1 MGSYNLFW
9 QLQELH
15 LIRSSLLPGEH
26 FSFILAPEDTAIWSS
41 LLENQAYNT
50 TPATGPDSISDSELH
65 STPPQPCQ
73 ARFSV
78 KVQGSQV
85 WFEIQVPSNS
95 AHFRCADV
103 SVKGENISRDQQEF
117 WQSTVRQKM
126 ESDAQESECVPIFS
140 HCYSRCRK
148 Y

>member
-1 MGSYNLFW
+1 MGSEHFR

-26 FSFILAPEDTAIWSS
+26 FSFVLAPEDAAVWSS
-41 LLENQAYNT
+41 LLENQTYDT
-50 TPATGPDSISDSELH
+50 TSTTGPDSMSDSELH
-65 STPPQPCQ
+65 STPPQLCQ

-78 KVQGSQV
+78 KVQDSQV
-85 WFEIQVPSNS
+85 WFEIQVPGNS
-95 AHFRCADV
+95 AHFRCADI

-117 WQSTVRQKM
+117 WRSTIREKM
-126 ESDAQESECVPIFS
+126 ESDGQASEYVTIFS

>member
-1 MGSYNLFW
+1 MRETSLFQ

-15 LIRSSLLPGEH
+15 LIRSSLIPGEQ
-26 FSFILAPEDTAIWSS
+26 FSFVLPPEDADVWSS
-41 LLENQAYNT
+41 LLENQAYDT
-50 TPATGPDSISDSELH
+50 TPTTDPDSIPDSELH

-78 KVQGSQV
+78 KVRGSQV

-126 ESDAQESECVPIFS
+126 ESDGQESECVPISS